1 MSHVALANLRSY
13 TLDNAGAMAAEL
25 TEFVLAYFENADPD
39 ELQARS
45 TEQLFGMAQAHLR
58 LLDSVPNCHGA
69 RIRVF
74 NPDLAEDG
82 FTSEHTVIQI
92 AHDDM
97 PFLVDSVAMAIN
109 RSARTAHWIVHPLLV
124 LTREEGGRLTKTQLA
139 ATDGQH
145 HEPVKSLIFV
155 ECDRIVQ
162 ATERQALALELA
174 GVLGDVHAAVSDWSQ
189 MLARLQRLCA
199 NSCQPGLLTAPQQEG
214 VEFLRWLED
223 RHFTFLGARE
233 YDMQRTGDDI
243 ELVALPETG
252 LGILRGEPRSPVSV
266 LPPDA
271 QVYLKSDQMVLVTKA
286 MTRST
291 VHRPAWLDCIAVK
304 RFDDA
309 GKLVGESTISGAL
322 HLQSLC
328 CSGVRD
334 SADPQTLRRGDAQRW
349 CGARQSCCQVLAG
362 NPGCLPAR

>member
-97 PFLVDSVAMAIN
+97 PFLVDSVAMAVN

-162 ATERQALALELA
+162 ATERRRWRSNWQACWATFTPQSLI
-174 GVLGDVHAAVSDWSQ
+174 GVK
-189 MLARLQRLCA
+189 C
-199 NSCQPGLLTAPQQEG
+199 
-214 VEFLRWLED
+214 
-223 RHFTFLGARE
+223 
-233 YDMQRTGDDI
+233 
-243 ELVALPETG
+243 
-252 LGILRGEPRSPVSV
+252 
-266 LPPDA
+266 
-271 QVYLKSDQMVLVTKA
+271 
-286 MTRST
+286 
-291 VHRPAWLDCIAVK
+291 WLDCSDCAPTP
-304 RFDDA
+304 A
-309 GKLVGESTISGAL
+309 
-322 HLQSLC
+322 SL
-328 CSGVRD
+328 GY
-334 SADPQTLRRGDAQRW
+334 
-349 CGARQSCCQVLAG
+349 
-362 NPGCLPAR
+362 